1 MDREHRYDIAIS
13 IMHTARLSNNINSTY
28 ANHDANRQVQN
39 FTRLDND
46 VGMTICVSRLGVLSD
61 KPIGWTTS
69 KTTSHRNTWCCST
82 RYLIKLA
89 TVLFSDRFFT
99 VVIELG
105 HQYECLDQPKLW
117 CKLPLTR
124 RVKGKMYLF
133 AIWMISE
140 VLWWRWSS

>member
-1 MDREHRYDIAIS
+1 MTSRSPSCIQPDCPTTLTTH
-13 IMHTARLSNNINSTY
+13 MQTMMQTAKSRTSHGWT
-28 ANHDANRQVQN
+28 
-39 FTRLDND
+39 
-46 VGMTICVSRLGVLSD
+46 MTLVWQSAFHGWERVLSD

-117 CKLPLTR
+117 CKLPWPGVL
-124 RVKGKMYLF
+124 RVKCTFLRFEWFQKCCGEGDHLK
-133 AIWMISE
+133 AG
-140 VLWWRWSS
+140 